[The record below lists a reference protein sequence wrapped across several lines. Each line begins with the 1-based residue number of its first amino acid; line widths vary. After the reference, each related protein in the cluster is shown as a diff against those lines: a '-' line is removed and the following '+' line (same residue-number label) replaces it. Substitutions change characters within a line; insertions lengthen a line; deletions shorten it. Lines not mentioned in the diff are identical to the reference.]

1 MDDPILSEMGTYGN
15 LLRQKWQ
22 LLIQHGECTF
32 GATSAPKCRRGAPPI
47 HPHHTPGFCTWVQLL
62 GGSTFNQSAEGVSTL
77 LYPVS
82 LLFGCWDR
90 VQGGDPLYGPV
101 KCMLG
106 HRGQIWPIWT
116 RFFAKRPY
124 QYGFGEWLFSAGLTF
139 TFLGAKIGY
148 FWGVWPNVRME
159 EKCQNGGEER
169 KS

>member
-1 MDDPILSEMGTYGN
+1 MSHLLSFVVKSTRVPGLYPGASLGGGGCNFWCSMGGAT
-15 LLRQKWQ
+15 L
-22 LLIQHGECTF
+22 F
-32 GATSAPKCRRGAPPI
+32 GAP
-47 HPHHTPGFCTWVQLL
+47 HTPGFCTWVQLL

-101 KCMLG
+101 KCILG

>member
-1 MDDPILSEMGTYGN
+1 MCQRECQIPSKGP
-15 LLRQKWQ
+15 LLRNRMKQVWAN
-22 LLIQHGECTF
+22 TF
-32 GATSAPKCRRGAPPI
+32 QYIFSWTSKRPFWA
-47 HPHHTPGFCTWVQLL
+47 
-62 GGSTFNQSAEGVSTL
+62 STL

-82 LLFGCWDR
+82 LIFGCWDR

-139 TFLGAKIGY
+139 TFLGAKIGH
-148 FWGVWPNVRME
+148 FWGVWPNVRIE
-159 EKCQNGGEER
+159 EQMSELRRRAEIVMQSLALYICNDQWPSK
-169 KS
+169 